1 MGHRAQLILLQVGGH
16 PVGPEIM
23 LKISELPVDRFVPAL
38 LGGGHIGQLGKDQ
51 VPGLVQGVDG
61 HVLPAV
67 FVPLTPDPEV
77 GVDQQQG
84 LHGQILAL
92 QVPGG
97 VVGGDV
103 TDALQAVLPEPLPGV
118 VIVEVGDALGLRP
131 PAAELAQV
139 VAEGRCPHQGEV
151 HRQPS
156 LAGQD
161 GGVQGHVVH
170 PDGVGS
176 RVKGH
181 KFPAQGEQG
190 QNMLF
195 LGRLEEAL
203 VVCRRGAVVQALR
216 RKGEQVHQGV
226 EGVRPVLEGQIQQ
239 G

>member
-1 MGHRAQLILLQVGGH
+1 MRWASA
-16 PVGPEIM
+16 P
-23 LKISELPVDRFVPAL
+23 
-38 LGGGHIGQLGKDQ
+38 
-51 VPGLVQGVDG
+51 
-61 HVLPAV
+61 
-67 FVPLTPDPEV
+67 
-77 GVDQQQG
+77 
-84 LHGQILAL
+84 
-92 QVPGG
+92 
-97 VVGGDV
+97 
-103 TDALQAVLPEPLPGV
+103 
-118 VIVEVGDALGLRP
+118 
-131 PAAELAQV
+131 
-139 VAEGRCPHQGEV
+139 
-151 HRQPS
+151 RQPS

-190 QNMLF
+190 QDMLF

-239 G
+239 GQVQRFLRGKGPAGVPPGLVGEALVGKVLVEGQQPGLGLLGRHPQGGLEQGQHIPAEGGAMGGEGPQVPGQGASPQQAGGLGVGVCDLA